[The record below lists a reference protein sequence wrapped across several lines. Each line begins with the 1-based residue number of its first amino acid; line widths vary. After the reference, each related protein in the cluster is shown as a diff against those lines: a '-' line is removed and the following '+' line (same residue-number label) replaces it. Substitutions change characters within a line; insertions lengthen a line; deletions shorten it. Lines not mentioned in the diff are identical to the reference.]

1 MTEISLPQL
10 QGQGERQA
18 LAERFH
24 PVLHILTERALCT
37 ALGGSKEEHSR
48 LCSQGDSEQGESHRN
63 KLGQKVRKKERLSAR
78 QQADQYSETEH
89 RL

>member
-10 QGQGERQA
+10 QGQGECQA
-18 LAERFH
+18 LAKRFC
-24 PVLHILTERALCT
+24 PILHILTERALCT
-37 ALGGSKEEHSR
+37 VLGGSREEHSR
-48 LCSQGDSEQGESHRN
+48 LFTGGLRAGGES
-63 KLGQKVRKKERLSAR
+63 QKQAGTESQEERLSAR